1 MRKSVNDVL
10 EEFEDETRFIMVDG
24 KPVTIKAV
32 IDRILNEDNVEKK
45 RKLGEG

>member
-1 MRKSVNDVL
+1 MTQIDKTL
-10 EEFEDETRFIMVDG
+10 AELEDETKFIMVDG
-24 KPVTIKAV
+24 KPVTVKAV